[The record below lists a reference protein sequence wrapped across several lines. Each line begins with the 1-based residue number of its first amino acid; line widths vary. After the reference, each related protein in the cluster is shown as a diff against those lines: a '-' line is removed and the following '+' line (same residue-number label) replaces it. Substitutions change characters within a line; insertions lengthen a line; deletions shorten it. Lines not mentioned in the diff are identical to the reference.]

1 MVTLE
6 DHSLPRHVT
15 GSPPHNQVLNLVG
28 ALLYY
33 KALNVHLRELWKV
46 DRLCLTVW
54 GKQTFGLLS
63 RGGGRCWGS

>member
-33 KALNVHLRELWKV
+33 EALNVHLRELWKV
-46 DRLCLTVW
+46 DRL
-54 GKQTFGLLS
+54 
-63 RGGGRCWGS
+63 